1 MIREGLEIILGRK
14 KKDHSGPGLPRGLVM
29 EVRAV
34 LIVLFG
40 LALIFFLTLWANH
53 QEKQVY
59 LNSPI
64 EKTATAAGQP

>member
-1 MIREGLEIILGRK
+1 
-14 KKDHSGPGLPRGLVM
+14 M

-40 LALIFFLTLWANH
+40 LALIFFLRLWANH
-53 QEKQVY
+53 QEKQIY
-59 LNSPI
+59 LNSPV